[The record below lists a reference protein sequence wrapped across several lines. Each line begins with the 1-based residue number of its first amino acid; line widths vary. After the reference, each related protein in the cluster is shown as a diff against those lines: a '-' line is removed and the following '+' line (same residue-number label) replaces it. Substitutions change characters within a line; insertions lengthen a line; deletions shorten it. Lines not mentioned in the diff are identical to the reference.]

1 MSDELLGQIDRLI
14 QSRPMYREALSV
26 YRDLMSLVDET
37 EPEITYELKDDSI
50 RDIKAKEGF
59 PLFSRRDLPIDFE
72 SIYPVFFR
80 LLEHL
85 SSTKRSDSEALK
97 RASKRA
103 QHDPDWVRR
112 LIAAFLSDDE
122 RSFTKLAKA
131 EALAPMVLK
140 FTTHIALRPSLR
152 SLRESAKEVIQK
164 GSWNYGY
171 CPLCGS
177 SPDISCLD
185 GEGKRFL
192 HCELCGHEWYYP
204 RLRCPFCENKESN
217 ELGYFTSEQE
227 EGYRVDFCKKCN
239 RYIKTLDKRVIESPA
254 PLEFE
259 NLSTLH
265 LDMLAHQ
272 QGFKSPGRP

>member
-1 MSDELLGQIDRLI
+1 LD
-14 QSRPMYREALSV
+14 SV
-26 YRDLMSLVDET
+26 
-37 EPEITYELKDDSI
+37 
-50 RDIKAKEGF
+50 
-59 PLFSRRDLPIDFE
+59 
-72 SIYPVFFR
+72 YPVFYR

-85 SSTKRSDSEALK
+85 ASTKRRDREALE

-103 QHDPDWVRR
+103 RDDLDWVRKV
-112 LIAAFLSDDE
+112 IAAFLSGDE
-122 RSFTKLAKA
+122 RSFSKLAEA
-131 EALAPMVLK
+131 AALAPMVLK
-140 FTTHIALRPSLR
+140 FTTHMALRPSLK
-152 SLRESAKEVIQK
+152 SLRESAKEKIQ
-164 GSWNYGY
+164 GGNWNYGY

-204 RLRCPFCENKESN
+204 RLRCPFCENKESKG
-217 ELGYFTSEQE
+217 LGYFTSEE
-227 EGYRVDFCKKCN
+227 EGGYRVDFCKKCN

-254 PLEFE
+254 PLELE

-272 QGFKSPGRP
+272 QGFKSPGS